1 MKALLLTLM
10 TAFTL
15 GYSAWT
21 QAQDTSPGL
30 PALEKA
36 SAQAFTFGY
45 PLILMDETRKATV
58 GDNFNRLN
66 HLRQFPDHTF
76 RRVVRPNVD
85 TLYSTIWFNLRE
97 GPQVIQLPDSGG
109 RYYVMPLYDAWTNV
123 FASIG
128 SRTTGGGPQTVLL
141 AGPDWQGDVPDGM
154 DFRRSPTNLAWAIAR
169 VDTPGGDDLPAAHAF
184 QNGMRLQSF
193 AAYQA
198 GGPVSAA
205 LENTGSANGRN
216 PKVRVDDMD
225 AKSFFTRLSRL
236 MVDNPAAP
244 ADGPI
249 LQGALATLGVAAGV
263 PFPASSFTSPQM
275 MAIKQAIDRTR
286 KQLLGVADRIPK
298 NERFWAGM
306 PGGAIL
312 GSYGTRYPLRAYVAM
327 AGLGAVGPEDA
338 LYPNTT
344 QDAAGVRLTS
354 DKAYV
359 LHFEADQVP
368 PVNAFWSLTVY
379 NQDFYLADNRIDRYA
394 VGSRDDLMFNAD
406 GSLDIYIQ
414 RAAPEGVPQANW
426 LPAPASGPMALNMR
440 LYWPKERAL
449 SGAWD
454 MPGVQV
460 R

>member
-1 MKALLLTLM
+1 ML
-10 TAFTL
+10 AFTVFAF
-15 GYSAWT
+15 GTAAQPQPQDSSA
-21 QAQDTSPGL
+21 AY
-30 PALEKA
+30 PALQRA
-36 SAQAFTFGY
+36 AAQAFVFGY
-45 PLILMDETRKATV
+45 PLVLMDETRKATV
-58 GDNFNRLN
+58 GNQFNRIN

-97 GPQVIQLPDSGG
+97 GPQVIQLPDSDG

-128 SRTTGGGPQTVLL
+128 SRTTGGGPQTVLI

-154 DFRRSPTNLAWAIAR
+154 DFRRSPTHLAWAIAR

-184 QNGMRLQSF
+184 QNGMSVQSL
-193 AAYQA
+193 AAHLA
-198 GGPVSAA
+198 GEKAATA
-205 LENTGSANGRN
+205 LENTGAAEAGN
-216 PKVRVDDMD
+216 PKTRVDDLGVE
-225 AKSFFTRLSRL
+225 AFFNRLAQL
-236 MVDNPAAP
+236 MADNPPAA
-244 ADGPI
+244 ADGPV
-249 LQGALATLGVAAGV
+249 LEGALATVGVAAGA
-263 PFPASSFTSPQM
+263 PFSASSFTPSQM
-275 MAIKQAIDRTR
+275 KAMQQAIDRTR
-286 KQLLGVADRIPK
+286 KQLMGVADRIPK
-298 NERFWAGM
+298 NDCFWAGM
-306 PGGAIL
+306 PGGATL

-344 QDAAGVRLTS
+344 QDTAGGRLTS
-354 DKAYV
+354 DKAYI

-379 NQDFYLADNRIDRYA
+379 NENLYLADNPIDRYA
-394 VGSRDDLMFNAD
+394 VGSRDDLVFNAD

-414 RAAPEGVPQANW
+414 RTSPDGVPQANW

-440 LYWPKERAL
+440 LYWPKARAL
-449 SGAWD
+449 SGTWD